1 MTIKLTGEVVRPADS
16 GSNSDL
22 PWACRGG
29 GGGNFGIAVYHED
42 SWKAESDPP
51 RRHMLN
57 ASSSHSEPRRSNCA
71 HRI

>member
-42 SWKAESDPP
+42 SWKP
-51 RRHMLN
+51 RGV
-57 ASSSHSEPRRSNCA
+57 PRVNDRVS
-71 HRI
+71 